1 VKILLADD
9 HQMVRDGLKAFLERE
24 GLQVVAEAAT
34 GREAVAQALQFRPDV
49 AIMDISMP
57 ELKDVAW

>member
-9 HQMVRDGLKAFLERE
+9 HQMVRDGLKALLERE
-24 GLQVVAEAAT
+24 GLQVVAQAAT